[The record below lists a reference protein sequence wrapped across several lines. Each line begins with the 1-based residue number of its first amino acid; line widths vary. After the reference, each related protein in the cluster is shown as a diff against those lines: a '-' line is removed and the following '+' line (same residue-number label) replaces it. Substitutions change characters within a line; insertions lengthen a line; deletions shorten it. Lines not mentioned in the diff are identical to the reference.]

1 MNKQPLH
8 LLLAP
13 LICIISGSLFMIISY
28 FIQNENISHFDL
40 SIIEFIQGFE
50 APWLTTFFK
59 AFTWI
64 GSAYGV
70 IPITIVV
77 CIILFFRMRYYGQ
90 ALLFAFSMVGTI
102 LFNEILK
109 QFFKRQ
115 RPEIYRIMDI
125 GGFSFPSGHAM
136 MAFSLYGMIVYV
148 CWRHVRTT
156 SSRLILVSFAAFMA
170 FSIAISRIYVG
181 VHFPSDI
188 IGGIAASTF
197 FLTIVIS
204 IYERNLQK

>member
-8 LLLAP
+8 LLLAL
-13 LICIISGSLFMIISY
+13 LICVISGGLFMTIAY
-28 FIQNENISHFDL
+28 FVQNEKISHFDL
-40 SIIEFIQGFE
+40 PIIEFIQGFE
-50 APWLTTFFK
+50 VPWLTAIFK
-59 AFTWI
+59 SFTWI
-64 GSAYGV
+64 GSAYGI
-70 IPITIVV
+70 IPITIVI
-77 CIILFFRMRYYGQ
+77 CTILFFRLRYRGQ

-102 LFNEILK
+102 LFNELLK
-109 QFFKRQ
+109 QIFKRE
-115 RPEIYRIMDI
+115 RPEIYRIMDS
-125 GGFSFPSGHAM
+125 GGFSFPSGHTM

-148 CWRHVRTT
+148 CWRHLKKT
-156 SSRLILVSFAAFMA
+156 SSRMILVGFAAVMA

-204 IYERNLQK
+204 IYERGLHK